1 MGVTC
6 LNTFSMLTV
15 LAFVASAFC
24 LIEGTPVA
32 IEVEVTDEDIAN
44 STVLFNPADVIPLKR
59 DLEVTLEDEP
69 LAAALE
75 NNTILFDP
83 EDLIPLK
90 RSLDRRTSDCDCG
103 RSPVLDRIVAG
114 QEVNPKHS
122 LPYQAYLQACQGRRC
137 AMCGATLIN
146 KKYAITAMHC
156 LPDGFDN
163 LQLVLGEHNIKQ
175 AAEQHAK
182 TIGVTAIRR
191 SDYDERTTTNDIAI
205 LKLSEEVVFNDHIQP
220 ACLPSNTEEKYVGQS
235 AVVSGWGTTSSGG
248 DTSNVLKKTDQTI
261 LADSDRDCIR
271 GSGENNLHSG
281 KMCAY
286 KQGTD
291 SCQGDSG
298 GPLVVQEDGRSTL
311 VGVVSY
317 GIGCASPGY
326 AGVYARVTNYLDWI
340 NDNVADGWC
349 GTSTGS
355 SGSNSATTTT
365 TTTTTTTVAPTSNN
379 GECDFTCT
387 NVGYLTAPY
396 VNLNGILAACNQ
408 GMCYAKDGR
417 DLCQVFRNP
426 CGSSQS
432 NSGSQNTVQCAK
444 PCYLPAYL
452 QQYQNRGQN
461 VVNVSIGLFR
471 KYPAKCD
478 LTTNNCCATDGGDLC
493 ARLGFLANLWG

>member
-44 STVLFNPADVIPLKR
+44 STVLFNPADV
-59 DLEVTLEDEP
+59 
-69 LAAALE
+69 
-75 NNTILFDP
+75 
-83 EDLIPLK
+83 IPLK

-182 TIGVTAIRR
+182 TIGVTAIKRN
-191 SDYDERTTTNDIAI
+191 DYDERTTTNDIAI

-220 ACLPSNTEEKYVGQS
+220 ACLPSNKAEQYVDQS

-261 LADSDRDCIR
+261 LADSDIMCRS
-271 GSGENNLHSG
+271 GSGESNLHPG

-317 GIGCASPGY
+317 GKGCASTGY
-326 AGVYARVTNYLDWI
+326 AGVYARVTSYLDWI
-340 NDNVADGWC
+340 NANVKDGWC
-349 GTSTGS
+349 GSSTGS
-355 SGSNSATTTT
+355 KPTEKSTTTKTTKTTTKKVTKPTTTKTTSSKTPATT
-365 TTTTTTTVAPTSNN
+365 
-379 GECDFTCT
+379 
-387 NVGYLTAPY
+387 
-396 VNLNGILAACNQ
+396 
-408 GMCYAKDGR
+408 
-417 DLCQVFRNP
+417 
-426 CGSSQS
+426 
-432 NSGSQNTVQCAK
+432 
-444 PCYLPAYL
+444 
-452 QQYQNRGQN
+452 
-461 VVNVSIGLFR
+461 
-471 KYPAKCD
+471 
-478 LTTNNCCATDGGDLC
+478 
-493 ARLGFLANLWG
+493 